1 MKYSMHLKQY
11 VCKSPYPYY
20 IVRADE
26 DLTKFHVWSKNKTF
40 NAWLYSEQ
48 EVIDMIE
55 EKYPGAERI
64 ARVDRSRIRKV
75 LKTHKNPYPAKQSP
89 TLPPSPGPEPWP
101 VK

>member
-1 MKYSMHLKQY
+1 MKYSMYLKTY

-26 DLTKFHVWSKNKTF
+26 DLTKFHVWSKNKNF
-40 NAWLYSEQ
+40 NGWLYTEQ

-64 ARVDRSRIRKV
+64 AHVHRSRTRSHV
-75 LKTHKNPYPAKQSP
+75 PSSRKQSY
-89 TLPPSPGPEPWP
+89 L
-101 VK
+101 VKF